1 MNYLEIYCP
10 NSEVIL
16 LGEEVDEVA
25 KMEGDNQ
32 RIKDEIEEMKRKYQL
47 MMDYAKQNNMEIVS

>member
-1 MNYLEIYCP
+1 
-10 NSEVIL
+10 
-16 LGEEVDEVA
+16 
-25 KMEGDNQ
+25 MEGDNQ

>member
-1 MNYLEIYCP
+1 MP
-10 NSEVIL
+10 
-16 LGEEVDEVA
+16 GEEVDEVT